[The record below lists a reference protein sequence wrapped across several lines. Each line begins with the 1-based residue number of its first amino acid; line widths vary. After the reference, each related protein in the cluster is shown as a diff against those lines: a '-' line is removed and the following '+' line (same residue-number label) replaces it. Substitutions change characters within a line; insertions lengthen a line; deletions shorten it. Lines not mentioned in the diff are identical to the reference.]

1 MCTPSFDPDPIPVP
15 RWLGRIWEIGLLL
28 AIGTMMIWGVLVAL
42 FIAYV
47 VLGGA
52 AVLLFS

>member
-28 AIGTMMIWGVLVAL
+28 AIGTMMVWGVLVAL